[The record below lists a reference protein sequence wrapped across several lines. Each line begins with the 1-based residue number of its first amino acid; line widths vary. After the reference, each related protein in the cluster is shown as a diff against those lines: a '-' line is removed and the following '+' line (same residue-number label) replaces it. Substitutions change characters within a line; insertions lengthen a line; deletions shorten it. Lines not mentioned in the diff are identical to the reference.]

1 MLLISKKVI
10 KFDKKSE
17 MYVFKKD
24 RFNNIGRAIF
34 EAYFAQGNEANVRV
48 FQQNRLSNKEYGGF
62 NWVNTVN
69 GENFWGDIL
78 VKFEFDKFYLIYNID
93 GNKKSDGVKQN
104 KNKHIIKQDIEHF
117 IESAG
122 YNFDKNTL
130 NKLLS
135 SLRDKR
141 SKKDVVIDYFNDK
154 KLDLSIEAICEY
166 IERIAKNRADGK
178 KYKLSINLDR
188 KRAVCLP
195 MYFYK
200 VELIIYCGKNYTF
213 EFEYSINDGIVNQPD
228 SFYEFFYNNINS

>member
-1 MLLISKKVI
+1 MQTTEIKLSKSDLVGELTKIPLEIVKMMI
-10 KFDKKSE
+10 KE
-17 MYVFKKD
+17 QV
-24 RFNNIGRAIF
+24 
-34 EAYFAQGNEANVRV
+34 AQGNEANVRV

-78 VKFEFDKFYLIYNID
+78 VKFEFDKFYSIYNID
-93 GNKKSDGVKQN
+93 NKKSDGVKQN
-104 KNKHIIKQDIEHF
+104 KNKHIIKQDIEHL

-178 KYKLSINLDR
+178 KYKLNINLDR
-188 KRAVCLP
+188 RRVVCLP

-200 VELIIYCGKNYTF
+200 GEIVFHYGKNYTF